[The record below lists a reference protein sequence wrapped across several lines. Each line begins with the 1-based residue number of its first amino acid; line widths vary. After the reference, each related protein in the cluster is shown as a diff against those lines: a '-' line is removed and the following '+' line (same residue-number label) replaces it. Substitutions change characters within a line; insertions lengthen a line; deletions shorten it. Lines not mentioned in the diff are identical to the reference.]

1 MSNFETKPNTGS
13 LFANDKKRE
22 GKQDADYRGSAL
34 VGGVEYWLDAWV
46 NTAQS
51 TGKKYLSIKL
61 KAKDGQAAAP
71 IAAPKPAPAAAAE
84 DFNDDIPF

>member
-1 MSNFETKPNTGS
+1 MSIYEVKPNTGS

-51 TGKKYLSIKL
+51 TGKKYLAIKL
-61 KAKDGQAAAP
+61 KAKDAQAPAP
-71 IAAPKPAPAAAAE
+71 IAAAKPAPAAAE